1 MSDKNMNMKVE
12 LKDNS
17 PEVLAALQNAIG
29 RALFAIGEEAETYA
43 KETIKNSG
51 RVDTGNLM
59 NSINH
64 QEGDDFVAVGT
75 SVKYAIWHE
84 VGTGIYAEDGNG
96 RKSPWAFKDSKGEW
110 HYTKGIKPLHFIQN
124 SITEHTNRYKDLLR
138 ESLENA

>member
-1 MSDKNMNMKVE
+1 MDMKVE

-17 PEVLAALQNAIG
+17 PEVLAALQNAID
-29 RALFAIGEEAETYA
+29 RALFSIGEEAETYA

-84 VGTGIYAEDGNG
+84 VGTGIYAEDGKG

-124 SITEHTNRYKDLLR
+124 SITDHINRYKDLLR